1 MTGQVIS
8 FPALWTAFRAKVIG
22 RKFVRDVGALTIANG
37 VAAVISLMQG
47 ILVAR
52 WLGPQ
57 LYGVAAL
64 VMSYPSLVYTFFD
77 ARSSEASVKYLSEF
91 HARGERERALAVC
104 KLGYVV
110 DVTIAAVAFIVVL
123 LTAPWAARNIAHEPE
138 AVGLIVV
145 YAATLVPNGLVS
157 TAHATLA
164 TLGRFSLIASINTLT
179 AFLRTAMV
187 LGLVAT
193 GWQISGVVWG
203 NVIATAVTGILYG
216 ICAWVLTHRVW
227 GAFPLQGSWQALR
240 GRVRDIAGLFVLN
253 ELNVLLDMIPKYMDL
268 ILLGYFRGP
277 TETGYYKLAKNF
289 AGGLSH
295 LTRPL
300 QSVAYPKLAR
310 LWNAG
315 LLEDFRKALYNFV
328 VILGIP
334 LILVLILCVLTI
346 PSLIF
351 YMLDTP
357 YLMAS
362 SAAQLLLIVTGVRLI
377 GFWIRPL
384 YLVMGRIRLLT
395 TFALVGAI
403 VTIPVYVS
411 SIWLCGF
418 QGLAISRVGL
428 AIVTDIIAG
437 VVGILLTIE
446 NDHGTW
452 KSDGKTII
460 RKDRNLL

>member
-1 MTGQVIS
+1 
-8 FPALWTAFRAKVIG
+8 
-22 RKFVRDVGALTIANG
+22 
-37 VAAVISLMQG
+37 
-47 ILVAR
+47 
-52 WLGPQ
+52 
-57 LYGVAAL
+57 
-64 VMSYPSLVYTFFD
+64 
-77 ARSSEASVKYLSEF
+77 
-91 HARGERERALAVC
+91 
-104 KLGYVV
+104 
-110 DVTIAAVAFIVVL
+110 
-123 LTAPWAARNIAHEPE
+123 
-138 AVGLIVV
+138 
-145 YAATLVPNGLVS
+145 
-157 TAHATLA
+157 
-164 TLGRFSLIASINTLT
+164 
-179 AFLRTAMV
+179 
-187 LGLVAT
+187 
-193 GWQISGVVWG
+193 
-203 NVIATAVTGILYG
+203 
-216 ICAWVLTHRVW
+216 
-227 GAFPLQGSWQALR
+227 
-240 GRVRDIAGLFVLN
+240 
-253 ELNVLLDMIPKYMDL
+253 
-268 ILLGYFRGP
+268 LGYFRGP